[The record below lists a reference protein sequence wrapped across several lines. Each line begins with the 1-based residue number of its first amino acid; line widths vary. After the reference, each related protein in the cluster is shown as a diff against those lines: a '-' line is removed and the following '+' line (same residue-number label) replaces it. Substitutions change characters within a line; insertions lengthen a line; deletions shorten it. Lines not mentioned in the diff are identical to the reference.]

1 MRITPGNG
9 TTVVEVQDTGVGMD
23 PGSLADAL
31 AGAASGVSRPGGGVG
46 LGLALARRMA
56 DRMGAAL
63 SGHSVPGQG
72 SVFRLTLRTAPR
84 VVDSPGGDGM
94 GPVGAPAVEE
104 TQR

>member
-1 MRITPGNG
+1 
-9 TTVVEVQDTGVGMD
+9 
-23 PGSLADAL
+23 
-31 AGAASGVSRPGGGVG
+31 
-46 LGLALARRMA
+46 MA